1 MTECKTCGIPGH
13 KLQCPERDGGQLKF
27 TATSATDECKACGI
41 DGEYVALREAMLQKS
56 VEHWRKTAE
65 GNKALLRQAL
75 ELAADLSLDI
85 LWGNDEVGVCSVHH
99 GIDIHETER
108 YGNDRYAAAC
118 RAITRAAA
126 TIGKARNAQDS

>member
-65 GNKALLRQAL
+65 RNTALLRQAL
-75 ELAADLSLDI
+75 EALELGRDALASDAHRYHEAMRGYRKTEHARVDAEVAQADAAIAAIRSALDSSTT
-85 LWGNDEVGVCSVHH
+85 GEQH
-99 GIDIHETER
+99 G
-108 YGNDRYAAAC
+108 
-118 RAITRAAA
+118 
-126 TIGKARNAQDS
+126 